1 MDDFF
6 REATL
11 SICGSLDLEVSLWK
25 SLLCIRKYMPADL
38 LSLHLY
44 EHETGILETVAYA
57 TVKGG
62 TKCSFKNILPDE
74 VRKDIERRRAIHVW
88 MVERLGDY
96 NGTRTAAQNI
106 DGAEDMAG
114 IIMDLIL
121 GQKLIGVLLVACNP
135 TSSFLKE
142 HLDLIQTLNKPF
154 AVALTNSMRHRELEK
169 LKESLEDDSRYF
181 QNELR
186 RRAGQIVV
194 GSDLGLGSTM
204 KLVRRVAPLNSPVL
218 LLGETGVG
226 KELIAGAIHNFSM
239 RKNGPM
245 LTVNCGA
252 IPPSLMDS
260 ELFGFEKGA
269 FTGAI
274 SQKRGMFERAQGG
287 TIFLDEIGELM
298 PDAQVRLLRV
308 LQQKE
313 IQRLGGTEKIKLD
326 IRVIAATH
334 RDLKLMLE
342 SGKFREDLFFR
353 LNVFPIPI
361 PPLRERKEDI
371 PALLQHFI
379 LEKSKDMKF
388 GYTPY
393 LMPDELER
401 LMAYPWPG
409 NVRELENAVERAMIL
424 GMGQKY
430 LSFSDFFVSQLK
442 STPASNKKSEK
453 PGFLTLD
460 AAISRHITSVLEE
473 TGGKI
478 HGKGGAAE
486 LLSVNPSTLRHRIK
500 KLGITSRKTFK
511 CRDKDARS
519 GPTLRPGDAGQ
530 LRRGG

>member
-1 MDDFF
+1 
-6 REATL
+6 
-11 SICGSLDLEVSLWK
+11 
-25 SLLCIRKYMPADL
+25 
-38 LSLHLY
+38 
-44 EHETGILETVAYA
+44 
-57 TVKGG
+57 
-62 TKCSFKNILPDE
+62 
-74 VRKDIERRRAIHVW
+74 

-154 AVALTNSMRHRELEK
+154 AVALTNSMRHREVEK

-204 KLVRRVAPLNSPVL
+204 KLVRQVAPLDSPVL

-226 KELIAGAIHNFSM
+226 KEIIAGAIHNFSM
-239 RKNGPM
+239 RKDGLM

-313 IQRLGGTEKIKLD
+313 IQRLGGTEKNK
-326 IRVIAATH
+326 IR
-334 RDLKLMLE
+334 
-342 SGKFREDLFFR
+342 
-353 LNVFPIPI
+353 
-361 PPLRERKEDI
+361 
-371 PALLQHFI
+371 
-379 LEKSKDMKF
+379 
-388 GYTPY
+388 Y
-393 LMPDELER
+393 
-401 LMAYPWPG
+401 PG
-409 NVRELENAVERAMIL
+409 NRGN
-424 GMGQKY
+424 
-430 LSFSDFFVSQLK
+430 S
-442 STPASNKKSEK
+442 
-453 PGFLTLD
+453 PGF
-460 AAISRHITSVLEE
+460 
-473 TGGKI
+473 KI
-478 HGKGGAAE
+478 NA
-486 LLSVNPSTLRHRIK
+486 
-500 KLGITSRKTFK
+500 
-511 CRDKDARS
+511 
-519 GPTLRPGDAGQ
+519 
-530 LRRGG
+530 